1 MDENE
6 ALDEATMV
14 SVGEACTELAM
25 HSVDYFRAVRCGV
38 DCLIDIV
45 TNDTIATVDTDD
57 LVHSADVMKYL
68 GY

>member
-25 HSVDYFRAVRCGV
+25 HSEEYFRAVRCGV
-38 DCLIDIV
+38 ICLVDRQ
-45 TNDTIATVDTDD
+45 TNDTIATVDTDG